1 MTEKFIRGNDRLD
14 KMLADPHTRAEVD
27 AIVDE
32 MDRADRVHALAE
44 EIAETS
50 AGLIRRLA

>member
-1 MTEKFIRGNDRLD
+1 MTEKFIRGNDRLN
-14 KMLADPHTRAEVD
+14 KMLADPETRAAVD

-50 AGLIRRLA
+50 TGLIRRLA